1 MITDIQKAS
10 MLKRIAAGIFDAILF
25 ITLAVGFVWM
35 MNAIVNFDSHYDAYQ
50 SGLSKYEEQYGV
62 DFDADYTAL
71 TESEKATF
79 DEAVKE
85 VNADQEMVRI
95 LSILMNLTLISV
107 TFGIFLAMFVLEFIV
122 PLLLKNGQT
131 LGKKIFGIGL
141 VRIDGV
147 QLTTLQLFVRAILG
161 KFTLE
166 TMIPV
171 YIIIMLFFGVMGFIG
186 ILVLGAILLLQL
198 ILLIVTRTNSLI
210 HDSLAGT
217 VAVDISSQMIFR
229 TTDDLIAYK
238 KKIHAE
244 QAARSNY

>member
-10 MLKRIAAGIFDAILF
+10 ILKRIAAGIFDAILF

-35 MNAIVNFDSHYDAYQ
+35 MNAIVDFDHHYDTYQ
-50 SGLSKYEEQYGV
+50 SGLNKYEEQYGV
-62 DFDADYTAL
+62 DFDADYQAL
-71 TESEKATF
+71 SEDQKASF
-79 DEAVKE
+79 DEAVKV
-85 VNADQEMVRI
+85 VNADQKMVKN

-107 TFGIFLAMFVLEFIV
+107 TFGIFLAMFVLEFII
-122 PLLLKNGQT
+122 PLFLKNGQT

-141 VRIDGV
+141 VRVDGV
-147 QLTTLQLFVRAILG
+147 QLTTLQLFVRAVLG